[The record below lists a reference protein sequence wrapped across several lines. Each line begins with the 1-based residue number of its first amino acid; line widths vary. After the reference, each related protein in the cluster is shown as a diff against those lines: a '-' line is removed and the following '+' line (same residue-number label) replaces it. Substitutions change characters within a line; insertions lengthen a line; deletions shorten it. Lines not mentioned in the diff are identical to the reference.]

1 MIDSAYLAGTIPAP
15 VFNVAT
21 KEISN
26 DSVAVVF
33 NGQATT
39 DEEELFNPETAP
51 KPLTTAR
58 EYETVNIR
66 FWDQYWAKNKFSI
79 FYTVL
84 EKEHSTKKYK
94 LSQSKPIN
102 ALKGTGLS
110 SPQYPPI
117 SGLGSG
123 KGFDVS
129 RNGIAFTAANPLVD
143 PAIYLATKLFYVP
156 VNDFTRQSPEPPRLI
171 VAEGYDGS
179 SSSAVFSPDGESLAF
194 LQTKHPEDHYI
205 NSIFVYDLNNSK
217 SNGLPIYRKKYRCL
231 PAEVYN
237 SQTAKENLI
246 LYPESLSWSND
257 SEGLYVYAE
266 ERGCKRL
273 YKAAIEVS
281 DGEPLHSRLIPLTY
295 DGSIA
300 AAYPLSASPSEK
312 CLLITKSSF
321 VEAIKYAILDTE
333 VGKSIESFNMGND
346 FGLQVSQVSSVYFQ
360 GAGDYDVQAWVMR
373 PSYFNKDETYPLAL
387 LVHGGPVGAWVDGW
401 STRVGVRFCP

>member
-1 MIDSAYLAGTIPAP
+1 M
-15 VFNVAT
+15 FNVTA
-21 KEISN
+21 KELSN
-26 DSVAVVF
+26 DSLAVVF

-39 DEEELFNPETAP
+39 DEEGLFNPEAAP
-51 KPLTTAR
+51 KSPTTAR

-66 FWDQYWAKNKFSI
+66 FWDRYWAKNKFSI

-94 LSQSKPIN
+94 LSNSKPIN

-117 SGLGSG
+117 SGLGPG

-129 RNGIAFTAANPLVD
+129 RNGIAFTAANPTVD
-143 PAIYLATKLFYVP
+143 PAIHSAAKLFYVA
-156 VNDFTRQSPEPPRLI
+156 VSDFTRQPPKSPRLI
-171 VAEGYDGS
+171 FAEGYDGS
-179 SSSAVFSPDGESLAF
+179 SSSAAFSPDGESLAF

-205 NSIFVYDLNNSK
+205 NSIFVYDLNHSK
-217 SNGLPIYRKKYRCL
+217 NNGLPLYRKKHRYL

-246 LYPESLSWSND
+246 LNPDSLSWSND

-273 YKAAIEVS
+273 YKTAIEVS

-295 DGSIA
+295 DGSII

-321 VEAIKYAILDTE
+321 VESTKYAILDTE
-333 VGKSIESFNMGND
+333 VGKSIESFNMGNN
-346 FGLQVSQVSSVYFQ
+346 FGLQASQVSSVYFQ
-360 GAGDYDVQAWVMR
+360 GGGDYDVHAWVLR
-373 PSYFNKDETYPLAL
+373 PSYFNKDKTYPLAL

-401 STRVGVRFCP
+401 STRVGARFRTWLLAQDSN